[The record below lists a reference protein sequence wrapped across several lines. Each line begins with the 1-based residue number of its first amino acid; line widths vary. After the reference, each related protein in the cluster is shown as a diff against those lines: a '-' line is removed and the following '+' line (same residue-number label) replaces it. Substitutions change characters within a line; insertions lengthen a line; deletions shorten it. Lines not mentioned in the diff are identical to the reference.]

1 LLANLAALEFD
12 DDRVSQDIFTLEYER
27 DHSTVA
33 DMAIYL
39 DGVFGFNVVQTL
51 VVDIVIR
58 VTRVGGICVELG
70 LKIGRESQ
78 TVGVCERL
86 ENLNE
91 KNIVLSQNFQCL
103 CIQYR

>member
-1 LLANLAALEFD
+1 
-12 DDRVSQDIFTLEYER
+12 
-27 DHSTVA
+27 
-33 DMAIYL
+33 MAIYL

-58 VTRVGGICVELG
+58 VTRVGGIRVELG
-70 LKIGRESQ
+70 LEIGRESQ

-103 CIQYR
+103 CIQYRRLAIPYIEAGESHRQYNPVV